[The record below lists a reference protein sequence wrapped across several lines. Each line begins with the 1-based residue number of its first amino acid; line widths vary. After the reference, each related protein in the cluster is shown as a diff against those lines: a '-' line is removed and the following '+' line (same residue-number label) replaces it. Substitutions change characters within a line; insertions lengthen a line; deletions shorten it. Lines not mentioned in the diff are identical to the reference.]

1 MNEVVIVEPQ
11 TPPTPRFLRVRPA
24 FWLLLTGSVLLT
36 LLAPAF
42 VLWRASALPLAA
54 RACLWPD
61 TPRAGVPAY
70 MLVTLTNPRD
80 RSAVHG
86 SWAQLVVNWDMTTM
100 PMGTRAV
107 VMHGGPSTDSAA
119 PAQADDS
126 RVFVIPLRLSMSGPW
141 WARVSLQTP
150 GRPTWVSELRFMV
163 GPPGSASAGQSTLSR
178 APCAAASTA

>member
-1 MNEVVIVEPQ
+1 VEPQ
-11 TPPTPRFLRVRPA
+11 DLRAPRPWRVRPA
-24 FWLLLTGSVLLT
+24 FWMLLIASVLST

-54 RACLWPD
+54 RACLWPSV
-61 TPRAGVPAY
+61 PRDGSPAFV
-70 MLVTLTNPRD
+70 LVTLTNPRD

-86 SWAQLVVNWDMTTM
+86 PWAQLVVNWDMTTM

-107 VMHGGPSTDSAA
+107 VMHGPSTESAA
-119 PAQADDS
+119 PTQADAS

-163 GPPGSASAGQSTLSR
+163 GPQGSASAGQSTLPR
-178 APCAAASTA
+178 APCATASTA